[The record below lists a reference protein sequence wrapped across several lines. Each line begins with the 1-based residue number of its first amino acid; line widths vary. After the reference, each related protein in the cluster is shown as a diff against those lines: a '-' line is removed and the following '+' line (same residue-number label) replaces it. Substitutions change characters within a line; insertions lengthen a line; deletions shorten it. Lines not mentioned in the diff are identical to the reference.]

1 MNRKLEKFIGDHR
14 NEFDDRIPSDKVWE
28 NLAAGLTPKQSHQ
41 HKKFVLRT
49 LYKWSIAA
57 AILVSA
63 GIITFSVM
71 NMSKN
76 KTTGVAGVTKMDTA
90 TDISTIA
97 PEYAPEVNEFAKLV
111 VLKQEELKALAPEQ
125 PELYRRFTTDINQL
139 DSSYKSLKS
148 QLSATPNR
156 EVLIEAMIQN
166 LQLQLNVL
174 NQQLNIINQI
184 KQSKKQDHEKNNQTT

>member
-1 MNRKLEKFIGDHR
+1 MGRKLEKFVGDNR
-14 NEFDDRIPSDKVWE
+14 NEFDDKMPSDKVWE
-28 NLAAGLTPKQSHQ
+28 NLAAGLASKKQ
-41 HKKFVLRT
+41 KKFILRP
-49 LYKWSIAA
+49 LYKWSVAA
-57 AILVSA
+57 AILITA
-63 GIITFSVM
+63 GIAIFLVV
-71 NMSKN
+71 NMSKRN
-76 KTTGVAGVTKMDTA
+76 NHDFVTTAKVDTVN
-90 TDISTIA
+90 DINGIA

-139 DSSYKSLKS
+139 DSSYISLKS
-148 QLSATPNR
+148 QLGATPNR

-184 KQSKKQDHEKNNQTT
+184 KQSKKQDHEKNSQTT

>member
-1 MNRKLEKFIGDHR
+1 MGRKLEKFVGDNR
-14 NEFDDRIPSDKVWE
+14 NEFDDKMPSDKVWE
-28 NLAAGLTPKQSHQ
+28 NLAAGLASNKQ
-41 HKKFVLRT
+41 KKFILRP

-57 AILVSA
+57 AILITA
-63 GIITFSVM
+63 GMAIFLVVNT
-71 NMSKN
+71 SKKN
-76 KTTGVAGVTKMDTA
+76 NHNFAATTKVDTVKD
-90 TDISTIA
+90 TNSIA

-148 QLSATPNR
+148 QISATPNR

-184 KQSKKQDHEKNNQTT
+184 KQSKKLDHEKNNQTT